1 MISLTLIGYIYVRT
15 RDTLTSPKKGS
26 SLYYKPLFDKRVHDP
41 SRKSGV
47 EIEKQDRTLVT
58 TAEIE
63 PEKRTSQ
70 SSLYHLL
77 VISSNHAGSCCFL
90 VITLYFVWLVLEM
103 PRASTVS
110 LICFYEL
117 ITQV

>member
-1 MISLTLIGYIYVRT
+1 MISLTLIGCVRT
-15 RDTLTSPKKGS
+15 SDTLISPQKGS

-41 SRKSGV
+41 SQKSGV

-63 PEKRTSQ
+63 PKKRTSQ

-77 VISSNHAGSCCFL
+77 VISSNHAGYC
-90 VITLYFVWLVLEM
+90 
-103 PRASTVS
+103 
-110 LICFYEL
+110 
-117 ITQV
+117 